1 MKGRFIGTIYLKEL
15 RDTLRD
21 RRTLVSTILLPT
33 LMMPVLVLGIGTL
46 ASRVVS
52 KARAEIPRVMVVG
65 GTDSPEIRA
74 ELLKSAKFRAEPASA
89 DWKKLISERKVRAAA
104 EIPPGFEKAL
114 NSGSAPSISLYDF
127 EGDLN
132 SGLAV
137 GQLRTFF
144 IGLRERTTA
153 RLLAARGLPASVA
166 RPFEVTQTNV
176 TPPEQTGGNLLGG
189 ILAYIIITFCVIGA
203 MAPAMDLAA
212 GEKERGTMET
222 LLCSPVPRTD
232 IVLGKFLVVLTG
244 SLAAVA
250 CSLTSL
256 AVTASIVGGA
266 MGMAPAAG
274 GKPGGGMAL
283 SIDPVGLLGVLAMII
298 PVAVLFSA
306 LLFTTSLFAKS
317 YKEAQTYAQPVV
329 FLGIIPL
336 GIGTLPGINLSLRLA
351 MVPVLNISLV
361 CKEMLSGVWHWGY
374 IAAIFATTAVYAAVA
389 LAVAVKMFRSEGVV
403 FRS

>member
-1 MKGRFIGTIYLKEL
+1 
-15 RDTLRD
+15 
-21 RRTLVSTILLPT
+21 
-33 LMMPVLVLGIGTL
+33 
-46 ASRVVS
+46 
-52 KARAEIPRVMVVG
+52 
-65 GTDSPEIRA
+65 
-74 ELLKSAKFRAEPASA
+74 
-89 DWKKLISERKVRAAA
+89 
-104 EIPPGFEKAL
+104 
-114 NSGSAPSISLYDF
+114 
-127 EGDLN
+127 
-132 SGLAV
+132 
-137 GQLRTFF
+137 
-144 IGLRERTTA
+144 
-153 RLLAARGLPASVA
+153 
-166 RPFEVTQTNV
+166 
-176 TPPEQTGGNLLGG
+176 
-189 ILAYIIITFCVIGA
+189 
-203 MAPAMDLAA
+203 
-212 GEKERGTMET
+212 MET

-256 AVTASIVGGA
+256 AITASIVGGA
-266 MGMAPAAG
+266 MGMS
-274 GKPGGGMAL
+274 PGGGGKAGGAMAL
-283 SIDPVGLLGVLAMII
+283 SIAPLGLLGVLAMIV

-374 IAAIFATTAVYAAVA
+374 IAAIFATTAIYAGIA
-389 LAVAVKMFRSEGVV
+389 LAFAVKMFRSEGVV